1 MSFGFLFAYPALNE
15 EFFVNLYPNPTPDI
29 NTIESN
35 EDIIGWEITDNTGK
49 TLQTAKINNLKKFE
63 VDFLIWIPGFILSGF
78 T

>member
-15 EFFVNLYPNPTPDI
+15 EFFVNLYPNPTP
-29 NTIESN
+29 
-35 EDIIGWEITDNTGK
+35 DIIGWEITDNTGK